1 MPIYKTDEKK
11 DGKQQYVV
19 KVNYTDKNGNHKQIK
34 RITYGN
40 AEAKLLEKQ
49 LLDETKVDIDT
60 SFRTVQSLYDE
71 YMITMKNEIRLSTW
85 EKKGRM
91 FRNRILPDLGKYR
104 LDKIN
109 TSILQDWKN
118 QLSEDGLQIGTLK
131 TYYKEV
137 NALFNYAVKM
147 RYLPLN
153 PVKFIGNFKEVYFET
168 SQDKLHYYT
177 KEEFLKYIKEA
188 KQSIKTLTDW
198 DYYVFFCIAF
208 YTGMRKG
215 EIHALKWSDIDGNII
230 HIRRSVCQKV
240 KGGDLETP
248 PKNKSS
254 YRDLQMPQPLITVLT
269 EHKARQKEVKEYID
283 DLRIC
288 GGEKCL
294 RDTTLE
300 KKNTAFAKAAELPHI
315 KIHDFRHTHA
325 SLLVNE
331 GINIQEIARRL
342 GHTNVEITWKIYSH
356 LYPREEERAVNV
368 LNSIELI

>member
-34 RITYGN
+34 RTTYGN

-49 LLDETKVDIDT
+49 LLDETKLDIDT
-60 SFRTVQSLYDE
+60 SIRTIQSLYEE

-91 FRNRILPDLGKYR
+91 FKNRILPILGKYR
-104 LDKIN
+104 LDKVN

-118 QLSEDGLQIGTLK
+118 QLSADGLQIGTLK

-137 NALFNYAVKM
+137 NALFNYAIKM
-147 RYLPLN
+147 RYLDKN
-153 PVKFIGNFKEVYFET
+153 PVAFVGNFKEVYFET
-168 SQDKLHYYT
+168 EQDKLHYYT
-177 KEEFLKYIKEA
+177 KEEFLKYISAA
-188 KQSIKTLTDW
+188 KRLIEKPSDW
-198 DYYVFFCIAF
+198 DFYVFFCIAF

-215 EIHALKWSDIDGNII
+215 EIHALKWSDVDNNII
-230 HIRRSVCQKV
+230 HVRRSICQKV

-254 YRDLQMPQPLITVLT
+254 YRDLQIPQPLMTVLA
-269 EHKARQKEVKEYID
+269 EHKNRQKGINEYID

-325 SLLVNE
+325 TLLVNE